1 MNAKIIAQSIAIIR
15 NVPADTIRACTA
27 EEEHLLRQD
36 GYERANDYTR
46 ARILTLSLPDPARH
60 PRAEDLIAAIVEDLI
75 DGGALADG
83 AIDRTALAARL
94 RTDYARAVGRAVATD
109 GIGDPLCDTSATS
122 WRVPADSDD
131 LIVTIDLAPADATA
145 DCWIT
150 DTARD
155 PVARNQAAMV
165 LTTIALAID
174 TGNDALADALARG
187 TAGIPMT
194 LTPQDL
200 PLPSES
206 EALYAL
212 EDCHYE
218 AVQSWLEEYDWQALV
233 DAAIRDGE

>member
-1 MNAKIIAQSIAIIR
+1 M
-15 NVPADTIRACTA
+15 T
-27 EEEHLLRQD
+27 
-36 GYERANDYTR
+36 

-60 PRAEDLIAAIVEDLI
+60 PRAEALIAAIVEDLI

-83 AIDRTALAARL
+83 AIDHTIITARL
-94 RTDYARAVGRAVATD
+94 RTDYARVVARAVATD

-131 LIVTIDLAPADATA
+131 LIITIDLAPADATV

-155 PVARNQAAMV
+155 PTARNQAAMV
-165 LTTIALAID
+165 LTTIALAVA
-174 TGNDALADALARG
+174 NDDVLADALARG

-200 PLPSES
+200 PLAEGSDT
-206 EALYAL
+206 LYAL
-212 EDCHYE
+212 EDCHHA
-218 AVQSWLEEYDWQALV
+218 AVQSWLECYDWQALV
-233 DAAIRDGE
+233 DAAIRDGEQHPPTSLTQTQRGKTP

>member
-1 MNAKIIAQSIAIIR
+1 MR
-15 NVPADTIRACTA
+15 T
-27 EEEHLLRQD
+27 
-36 GYERANDYTR
+36 DY

-60 PRAEDLIAAIVEDLI
+60 PCAEALIAATVEDLI
-75 DGGALADG
+75 DDGALADG
-83 AIDRTALAARL
+83 AIGHTALAARL
-94 RTDYARAVGRAVATD
+94 RTDYAR
-109 GIGDPLCDTSATS
+109 DPT
-122 WRVPADSDD
+122 
-131 LIVTIDLAPADATA
+131 
-145 DCWIT
+145 
-150 DTARD
+150 
-155 PVARNQAAMV
+155 ARNQAAMV
-165 LTTIALAID
+165 LTAIALAID

-233 DAAIRDGE
+233 GAAIRTPQQV

>member
-1 MNAKIIAQSIAIIR
+1 M
-15 NVPADTIRACTA
+15 T
-27 EEEHLLRQD
+27 
-36 GYERANDYTR
+36 
-46 ARILTLSLPDPARH
+46 ARILTLTLPDPARH
-60 PRAEDLIAAIVEDLI
+60 PRAEALIAAIVEDLI

-83 AIDRTALAARL
+83 AIGHTALAARL
-94 RTDYARAVGRAVATD
+94 RTDYARAVARAVATD

-131 LIVTIDLAPADATA
+131 LIITIDLAPADATA

-165 LTTIALAID
+165 LTAIVLAID
-174 TGNDALADALARG
+174 TGDDALARDP
-187 TAGIPMT
+187 AGIPMT

-200 PLPSES
+200 PLAEGSDT
-206 EALYAL
+206 LYAL
-212 EDCHYE
+212 EDCHYA
-218 AVQSWLEEYDWQALV
+218 AVQSWLEYCDWQALV

>member
-1 MNAKIIAQSIAIIR
+1 MK
-15 NVPADTIRACTA
+15 THA
-27 EEEHLLRQD
+27 ELSTKSRIP
-36 GYERANDYTR
+36 

-60 PRAEDLIAAIVEDLI
+60 PRAEALIAATVEDLI

-83 AIDRTALAARL
+83 AIDHTALAARL
-94 RTDYARAVGRAVATD
+94 RTDYARAVARAVATD

-131 LIVTIDLAPADATA
+131 LIITIDLAPADATA

-165 LTTIALAID
+165 LATIALAID

-200 PLPSES
+200 PLAEGSDT
-206 EALYAL
+206 LYAL
-212 EDCHYE
+212 EDCHY
-218 AVQSWLEEYDWQALV
+218 ATVQSWLEEYDWQSLV